1 MSRPRILLADDNPG
15 VIQRVKSVLAR
26 EFDVVG
32 EFCNGQ
38 AALDASSALRPDVV
52 LFDISMPVMSGL
64 EAARR
69 LSTSDHPPC
78 IVFLTIHEDPQF
90 VDAARAAGA
99 HAYVF
104 KRNIG
109 CDLVR
114 TIRLALDGRTV
125 FPGELE
131 DLPIPEPL

>member
-15 VIQRVKSVLAR
+15 VIQRVKGVLCR
-26 EFDVVG
+26 DFDVVG
-32 EFCNGQ
+32 VVADGQ
-38 AALDASSALRPDVV
+38 AALDAWTALRPDVV
-52 LFDISMPVMSGL
+52 LFDISMPVMNGL

-69 LSTSDHPPC
+69 LSASEHPPC

-90 VDAARAAGA
+90 VDAARQAGA

-114 TIRLALDGRTV
+114 TIHLALDGRTV
-125 FPGELE
+125 FPGELQA
-131 DLPIPEPL
+131 LPIPEPL